1 MAGSSVAT
9 RPTTLSN
16 RLGPGHQH
24 AIDAAKPTAITLR
37 ASIVARVGWAN
48 GNTELMLTYGDLVEI
63 PSAFCHE
70 AARSL
75 H

>member
-9 RPTTLSN
+9 RPTTLSI

-24 AIDAAKPTAITLR
+24 AIDAAKPNTITLR

-63 PSAFCHE
+63 PSVFCHE

>member
-1 MAGSSVAT
+1 MAT
-9 RPTTLSN
+9 RPITLSDSPWTRTSN
-16 RLGPGHQH
+16 T
-24 AIDAAKPTAITLR
+24 AIDAAKPNAITLR
-37 ASIVARVGWAN
+37 ASIVARVGWSN

-63 PSAFCHE
+63 PSVFCHE